1 MAEPTTDPAVT
12 VTLARFLAYAVVGV
26 GAGVLLAYLVGFVRD
41 VAVEPDVRSWTLLGL
56 GIGAAL
62 VYGVAGAANT
72 LGPSDWLA
80 AFAEGATLFF
90 ILFLALAVRQLYYS
104 GVGAKQV
111 LPTWVDTLV
120 VATFVGSWWT
130 GFLLDQGLAHLV
142 VVVGWIGASLWALGY
157 GVLAVRHNEGT
168 SIAALVRNL
177 LPAVVAVTGVVFA
190 DVLGTAAGYPA
201 VVDAVWLVG
210 TVLVGTFLFTTAVAI
225 RQQGGEVER
234 MYDWTTWRGERLSD
248 DGSQTP
254 AGD

>member
-1 MAEPTTDPAVT
+1 MT
-12 VTLARFLAYAVVGV
+12 VTLAQFLAYAVVGV
-26 GAGVLLAYLVGFVRD
+26 GAAVLLAYLAVFVRD
-41 VAVEPDVRSWTLLGL
+41 VVVEPDTRSWTLLAL
-56 GIGAAL
+56 GIAAGV
-62 VYGVAGAANT
+62 VYGVAGAAHT
-72 LGPSDWLA
+72 LRPSDWLG

-90 ILFLALAVRQLYYS
+90 ILFLALAVRQLYYA

-130 GFLLDQGLAHLV
+130 GFLLDHQLAHLV

-168 SIAALVRNL
+168 SIAAVVRNL
-177 LPAVVAVTGVVFA
+177 LPAVVAVTAVVFA
-190 DVLGTAAGYPA
+190 DVLGTLAGYGA

-234 MYDWTTWRGERLSD
+234 MYDWTTWRGEHLPDAGTRAPAD
-248 DGSQTP
+248 D
-254 AGD
+254 